1 MAARTRPSAWAALRN
16 RDFALFCVGRLM
28 GGLGLQMQTV
38 AVGWLVYAL
47 TDDPLALGLVGLVTF
62 LPMLL
67 LALVAGH
74 VADRVERRLVL
85 LACYLANVAVATA
98 LFFLVVSGATA
109 VWPIFALVVVNGASR
124 AFLNPA
130 GQALLPNL
138 VPPEQLGQAVALN
151 SSLMQI
157 ASIGGPA
164 LGGLLYAL
172 GGAAVFGAATASFGL
187 AFILSAAIR
196 HRGERRARERMSWAT
211 LLAGVRYIRSR
222 PVILGAVSLD
232 LFAVLLGGAA
242 ALFPIFARDILEVGP
257 WGLGLLRSFPAFG
270 AATTGVLLAWFPL
283 RRAVGK
289 RMLAAVAVFGLGT
302 LGFGLSES
310 LPFSLLC
317 LYFVGAADMV
327 SIYVRQT
334 LVQLETPDAMR
345 GRVAAA
351 NFVFIGA
358 SNELGEFRAGT
369 FAALMGAVPAVVFGG
384 AGSIL
389 VALIWSRRFPEL
401 RDRDRLIP

>member
-1 MAARTRPSAWAALRN
+1 MAAQIRSSAWTALRN

-47 TDDPLALGLVGLVTF
+47 TNDPLALGLVGLVTF

-85 LACYLANVAVATA
+85 LACYLASIAVATA
-98 LFFLVVSGATA
+98 LLLLVVSGSTA

-172 GGAAVFGAATASFGL
+172 GGPVVFGVAAISFGL
-187 AFILSAAIR
+187 AFVVSAAIR
-196 HRGERRARERMSWAT
+196 HRGEPRARERMSWAT
-211 LLAGVRYIRSR
+211 LLAGVHYIRSR
-222 PVILGAVSLD
+222 PVILGAVTLD

-270 AATTGVLLAWFPL
+270 AATMGLLLAWFPL
-283 RRAVGK
+283 RRSVGK
-289 RMLAAVAVFGLGT
+289 RMLVAVAVFGLGT

-310 LPFSLLC
+310 LPFSLFC

-327 SIYVRQT
+327 SVYVRQT